1 MKRKV
6 CVRSMVLGAV
16 IMLVG
21 LAVGAIVSP
30 PLIAQRNGVFDKIS
44 CRTLEVVD
52 ENGNLA
58 IVLSTELINRDNE
71 PKANGVLVLDKQGN
85 GGGIELI
92 CGAQKNWIQVS
103 GEGAIESINLSVGEQ
118 RDASIHISD
127 GLGKVAWE
135 APLHLQEDFK

>member
-30 PLIAQRNGVFDKIS
+30 PLIAQKNGVFDKIT
-44 CRTLEVVD
+44 CRELEVLD

-58 IVLSTELINRDNE
+58 IVLSTELISRDNE
-71 PKANGVLVLDKQGN
+71 PKANGVLVLDKQHN
-85 GGGIELI
+85 GGGIKLI
-92 CGAQKNWIQVS
+92 CGAQKNWINVS
-103 GEGAIESINLSVGEQ
+103 GEGATESINLSVGEQ
-118 RDASIHISD
+118 RDASIYISD

-135 APLHLQEDFK
+135 AP

>member
-1 MKRKV
+1 MKRRI
-6 CVRSMVLGAV
+6 CVRSMGLGAG
-16 IMLVG
+16 IMLIG
-21 LAVGAIVSP
+21 LAVGTIVSP
-30 PLIAQRNGVFDKIS
+30 PLIAQRNGVFDKIT
-44 CRTLEVVD
+44 CRELEVLD
-52 ENGNLA
+52 ENGNEA

-71 PKANGVLVLDKQGN
+71 PKANGVLVLDKRGN
-85 GGGIELI
+85 GGGIHLI

>member
-21 LAVGAIVSP
+21 LVIGAIVSP
-30 PLIAQRNGVFDKIS
+30 PLIAQKNGVFNKIT
-44 CRTLEVVD
+44 CREFEVLD
-52 ENGNLA
+52 ENGNEA
-58 IVLSTELINRDNE
+58 IVLSTELITRDNE

-85 GGGIELI
+85 GGGIHLI

>member
-21 LAVGAIVSP
+21 LVVGAIVSP
-30 PLIAQRNGVFDKIS
+30 PLIAQRNGVFDKIT
-44 CRTLEVVD
+44 CRELEVLD

-58 IVLSTELINRDNE
+58 IVLSTELINRDNG

-92 CGAQKNWIQVS
+92 CRAEKNWIQVS
-103 GEGAIESINLSVGEQ
+103 GEGTIESINLSVGEQ
-118 RDASIHISD
+118 RDASIYISD

-135 APLHLQEDFK
+135 AP